1 MRLERALFREG
12 LRSQRRLLCT
22 RPPAAPAAR
31 QLFASDADALVLR
44 TRLNALQAAWELQHA
59 PGAKT
64 TSYGVWPPAV
74 PQGEVLLK
82 RGKGW
87 QAFGQHLGARTL
99 LFPEEALFL
108 MESDRLVCYGDVGA
122 RAPLSLHAG
131 YAAAAAAGVTA
142 ERYAAFAH
150 LCRMGFVV
158 HRCGAPWFLDR
169 RGWAHAA
176 QEEALEREA
185 AAHGEAAAAA
195 AAPQQPAAADGGAA
209 AADWE
214 EACGDEPWE
223 AAQRRTAE
231 PAEAEAEAEDEQG
244 GAAAGV
250 AAAPPP
256 AVGETPDAG
265 ASRGWWPR
273 SAWEAPLAPPGAA
286 AAAAAA
292 PACTTAA
299 APAVAAA
306 AAATAAAA
314 AAGAPE
320 LVYDVWPPRSTFN
333 KRNAGPPSFR
343 LCLSSSRPPSCAEL
357 AALTAASHGV
367 PVKCAIVRPGMFI
380 GFDVSLG

>member
-1 MRLERALFREG
+1 
-12 LRSQRRLLCT
+12 
-22 RPPAAPAAR
+22 
-31 QLFASDADALVLR
+31 VLR

-64 TSYGVWPPAV
+64 ASYGVWPPA
-74 PQGEVLLK
+74 PAQGEVLLK

-99 LFPEEALFL
+99 LFPEETLFL

-158 HRCGAPWFLDR
+158 RRCGAPWFLDR

-176 QEEALEREA
+176 QEEALERQAEA
-185 AAHGEAAAAA
+185 RCAEAAAATT
-195 AAPQQPAAADGGAA
+195 AA
-209 AADWE
+209 AATAAQQLQPVDAAAAGWE
-214 EACGDEPWE
+214 EADGDTPWE
-223 AAQRRTAE
+223 AAPPL
-231 PAEAEAEAEDEQG
+231 PAEAEAELAEEEQS
-244 GAAAGV
+244 GAAV
-250 AAAPPP
+250 LPP
-256 AVGETPDAG
+256 AVGDTLSAG
-265 ASRGWWPR
+265 SSRGWWPR
-273 SAWEAPLAPPGAA
+273 SAWEAPPAPPGAA
-286 AAAAAA
+286 ASAAAAA
-292 PACTTAA
+292 PACAA
-299 APAVAAA
+299 AAAAPVAPAVAAA
-306 AAATAAAA
+306 AVAGAAASG

-343 LCLSSSRPPSCAEL
+343 LCLSSSRPPSCTEL
-357 AALTAASHGV
+357 AALTAASRGV

-380 GFDVSLG
+380 GFDVTLG